1 MPGEEIGSKW
11 LAAAA
16 PQTMGPRSR
25 DDERRVRLRQN
36 RMYATGLLAAM
47 GATYFGTYAVP
58 DPSFPVLLIRAGAEG
73 GAVGGLADWFA
84 ITALFRRPLGL
95 PIPHTAIVPRSKER
109 IGNAVALFIE
119 ENFLTREV
127 VLRRLRDAQLGHRI
141 VDWLATPER
150 APQIAASITRSLPQL
165 LRALDNPELH
175 DFVRRA
181 LGEQMER
188 VDIAPVLG
196 RLLNALTTSGEADRL
211 FDTATDAALSW
222 LEQHREDIY
231 RIVGERSR
239 WWIPKA
245 IDKRIAQA
253 IVDGVSEL
261 LSHLHQPDSDVRRQF
276 RNAITQLVDELLHSP
291 ERRTQVDAAKRRL
304 LSHPDVQNWIGSLWR
319 NALAAALHDLEQP
332 SPKTQ
337 ATIENLL
344 HATARAI
351 QADPRALAQIEAGIE
366 RIALTLVVRRAEI
379 GAVVA
384 DVVRGWDERSM
395 SERLELTIGSDLQ
408 YIRMSGTLVGASVGA
423 LLFAAVH
430 LLGIAD

>member
-1 MPGEEIGSKW
+1 VPGEEIGSKW

-291 ERRTQVDAAKRRL
+291 ERRTQVDAAKKAIAVPPGCTKL
-304 LSHPDVQNWIGSLWR
+304 DWL
-319 NALAAALHDLEQP
+319 ALAECAGSCPAR
-332 SPKTQ
+332 SRTAFTQ
-337 ATIENLL
+337 N
-344 HATARAI
+344 
-351 QADPRALAQIEAGIE
+351 AGNY
-366 RIALTLVVRRAEI
+366 RKPASRN
-379 GAVVA
+379 
-384 DVVRGWDERSM
+384 
-395 SERLELTIGSDLQ
+395 
-408 YIRMSGTLVGASVGA
+408 GTGHTG
-423 LLFAAVH
+423 
-430 LLGIAD
+430 

>member
-1 MPGEEIGSKW
+1 
-11 LAAAA
+11 
-16 PQTMGPRSR
+16 
-25 DDERRVRLRQN
+25 
-36 RMYATGLLAAM
+36 
-47 GATYFGTYAVP
+47 VP

-127 VLRRLRDAQLGHRI
+127 VLRRPRDAQLGHRI

-276 RNAITQLVDELLHSP
+276 
-291 ERRTQVDAAKRRL
+291 
-304 LSHPDVQNWIGSLWR
+304 
-319 NALAAALHDLEQP
+319 
-332 SPKTQ
+332 
-337 ATIENLL
+337 
-344 HATARAI
+344 
-351 QADPRALAQIEAGIE
+351 
-366 RIALTLVVRRAEI
+366 
-379 GAVVA
+379 
-384 DVVRGWDERSM
+384 
-395 SERLELTIGSDLQ
+395 
-408 YIRMSGTLVGASVGA
+408 
-423 LLFAAVH
+423 
-430 LLGIAD
+430 